1 MPKTY
6 CGRFQSPPKK
16 KTLGSENQC
25 LSRRRLYGTYM
36 TTEEESSKIL
46 AQKLLKYTA
55 SRGSDVYCGY
65 KHESQHPH
73 GRADAC
79 KRHVARYGLFPYI
92 ASKDDLDI
100 EVYHPPVESA
110 MPGNIRNSLD
120 EDSAHAYVYNIYDK
134 TDIPRRAGKADVMMI
149 VATSKHLTEKQKS
162 WALSNIFTSR
172 GVIGHAF
179 GYFSR
184 QNYFEIVRVY
194 VNMPYRSTAQ
204 KQNMIASHLLVS
216 LREEAAKRMGNGL
229 GEKVIRIDPEA
240 PCFKFKSTDRWIVQR
255 YESAGFTIEPIIT
268 NRANS
273 LERTAIYRE
282 IGR

>member
-16 KTLGSENQC
+16 KTLGSEEQC

-36 TTEEESSKIL
+36 TAEEESSKML
-46 AQKLLKYTA
+46 ARELLKYTA
-55 SRGSDVYCGY
+55 SRDDDVYCGY
-65 KHESQHPH
+65 KHESRRPH

-79 KRHVARYGLFPYI
+79 RRHVARYGLFPYI

-100 EVYHPPVESA
+100 TVYHPPVNDA
-110 MPGNIRNSLD
+110 MPGNIQDSLD
-120 EDSAHAYVYNIYDK
+120 EQSAHAYAYNIYDK
-134 TDIPRRAGKADVMMI
+134 TEVPRRAGKADVMMI
-149 VATSKHLTEKQKS
+149 VATSKHLTKKQK
-162 WALSNIFTSR
+162 ALALDAIFTSR
-172 GVIGHAF
+172 GIIGYAF

-194 VNMPYRSTAQ
+194 VNMPYRSTAH
-204 KQNMIASHLLVS
+204 KQNMIASQLLVR
-216 LREEAAKRMGNGL
+216 LREEAADRMGNGL

-240 PCFKFKSTDRWIVQR
+240 PCFKFKSTDRRIVQR

-268 NRANS
+268 NHANS

-282 IGR
+282 IDR